1 MMPDC
6 IEEKPCTPSVTS
18 VERILAILESLSVA
32 KSGLTLPEI
41 SRRLALPKSSTHCLL
56 LTLERHDYLVR
67 DARTRRYMFGLKL
80 FSLANMAVNG
90 IKLREEAAPCLRAL
104 SQQAHTTVHMAILDH
119 DEAMIIEKIEPPGVH
134 RQASWVGKRLD
145 LHCSAVGKA
154 LLAYLPEAELQRTM
168 ANCRL
173 PRHNDNTITS
183 LRRLQMDIAET
194 RRRGYAIEDEEDV
207 IGTRCI
213 GAPVLAGPG
222 EAIAA
227 VSIAGTTEEIR
238 TESIPHLILI
248 LKQTAAQIAEKVS
261 TSGTASKMSI

>member
-1 MMPDC
+1 MAPETT
-6 IEEKPCTPSVTS
+6 EEKPTTPSVTS
-18 VERILAILESLSVA
+18 VERVLAILESLSTA
-32 KSGLTLPEI
+32 KSGLTLPEV
-41 SRRLALPKSSTHCLL
+41 SRRLGLPKSSTHCLL
-56 LTLERHDYLVR
+56 LTLERHCYLIR

-90 IKLREEAAPCLRAL
+90 IKLREEAGPSLRAL
-104 SQQAHTTVHMAILDH
+104 SQQAHATVHMAILDH
-119 DEAMIIEKIEPPGVH
+119 DEAMIIEKVEPPGVH

-154 LLAYLPEAELQRTM
+154 LLAYLPEADLQRTM

-183 LRRLQMDIAET
+183 LRRLQLDIAET

-213 GAPVLAGPG
+213 GAPVLTGPG

-227 VSIAGTTEEIR
+227 VSIAGTTEEIK
-238 TESIPHLILI
+238 TESIPGLVPI
-248 LKQTAAQIAEKVS
+248 LKHTAAQIAGKVL
-261 TSGTASKMSI
+261 TSRSISKMSI